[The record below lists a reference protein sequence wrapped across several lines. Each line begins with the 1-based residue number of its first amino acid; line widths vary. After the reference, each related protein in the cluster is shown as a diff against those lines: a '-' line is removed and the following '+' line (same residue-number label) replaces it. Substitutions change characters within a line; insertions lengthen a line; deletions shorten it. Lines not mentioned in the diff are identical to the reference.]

1 MRLRG
6 THRPSSDATHD
17 DAEVARLRRRYL
29 DLMKG
34 ALTHTLYRPLD
45 VRFENAGY
53 VVGEEMRESVEKE
66 FSKKDFDWADVR
78 ADGRDWPRFAQS
90 MIGLKRLDNI
100 EQCVVQVLED
110 GVPGDLIET
119 GVWRGGAVIFMRGIL
134 KAYGVQDRMVWVAD
148 SFQGL
153 PPNDPVKYPKETPID
168 LHQHGELAISLE
180 QVQRNFASYGL
191 LDGQVKFLKGWFRDT
206 LPSAPIRTLSILRL
220 DGDLYE
226 STMDALTLYPK
237 LSPGGFVIVDDYN
250 TVKAC
255 NDAIEDF
262 RKERGISDALQ
273 LIEGGGG
280 FWRKS

>member
-1 MRLRG
+1 
-6 THRPSSDATHD
+6 
-17 DAEVARLRRRYL
+17 
-29 DLMKG
+29 
-34 ALTHTLYRPLD
+34 
-45 VRFENAGY
+45 
-53 VVGEEMRESVEKE
+53 
-66 FSKKDFDWADVR
+66 
-78 ADGRDWPRFAQS
+78 
-90 MIGLKRLDNI
+90 
-100 EQCVVQVLED
+100 
-110 GVPGDLIET
+110 
-119 GVWRGGAVIFMRGIL
+119 
-134 KAYGVQDRMVWVAD
+134 
-148 SFQGL
+148 
-153 PPNDPVKYPKETPID
+153 VKYPKETPID

-206 LPSAPIRTLSILRL
+206 LPAAPIRTLSILRL

-226 STMDALTLYPK
+226 STMDALTLYPR

-250 TVKAC
+250 LVKAC